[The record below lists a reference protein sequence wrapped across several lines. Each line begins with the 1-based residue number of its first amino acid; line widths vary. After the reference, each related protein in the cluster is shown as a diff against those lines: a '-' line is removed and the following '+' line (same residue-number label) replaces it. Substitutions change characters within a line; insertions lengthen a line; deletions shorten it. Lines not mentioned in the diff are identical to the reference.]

1 MTFILGSVRES
12 ESRIH
17 RRCISEVY
25 SYSLAHSCPG
35 LSCQQS
41 TLNRRYRLI
50 DKISPIRHPTGQKRV
65 QGMPGERVFIGPLG
79 DNVRQGDIRSFFK
92 HVGNV
97 KLVIRK
103 RGFAFVD
110 FANPREALRAIR
122 RNDGQRLLGRRV
134 RVEMAHE
141 LERRERQQRDQHHT
155 SSSRVGLPLQG
166 GNSNECVHS
175 MHDLPRISNYRVKVD
190 NLSLKVTWM
199 ELKSLFNL
207 ISEVAYAA
215 VCHQYRLGFVEFR
228 SFAGMEKAIA
238 HLNGYILK
246 GRRISVYPTN
256 TKGRSQSIASESK

>member
-41 TLNRRYRLI
+41 TLNRR
-50 DKISPIRHPTGQKRV
+50 

-215 VCHQYRLGFVEFR
+215 VCHQYRLGEREGLDVCLSVAESNKSLR
-228 SFAGMEKAIA
+228 YTALSNEQRYSP
-238 HLNGYILK
+238 LE
-246 GRRISVYPTN
+246 RR
-256 TKGRSQSIASESK
+256 KSQTER

>member
-1 MTFILGSVRES
+1 MSLNADLTYCSLRVRDQLTVAADICRGACVPAGGVDQLMSAADIWHKGCAQPMGAGSS
-12 ESRIH
+12 G
-17 RRCISEVY
+17 
-25 SYSLAHSCPG
+25 AG
-35 LSCQQS
+35 
-41 TLNRRYRLI
+41 
-50 DKISPIRHPTGQKRV
+50 